1 MCQPLTT
8 LHCRLEMAILSDSV
22 EGYREAADTG
32 LSECRRI
39 VQLVELMREILQEA
53 AREVEEM
60 VDDV

>member
-1 MCQPLTT
+1 
-8 LHCRLEMAILSDSV
+8 MAILSDSV